1 VQPIVAAIKIWFFFM
16 GIFLLLLKIKVLA
29 IALIGSEVVLAEGV

>member
-1 VQPIVAAIKIWFFFM
+1 M